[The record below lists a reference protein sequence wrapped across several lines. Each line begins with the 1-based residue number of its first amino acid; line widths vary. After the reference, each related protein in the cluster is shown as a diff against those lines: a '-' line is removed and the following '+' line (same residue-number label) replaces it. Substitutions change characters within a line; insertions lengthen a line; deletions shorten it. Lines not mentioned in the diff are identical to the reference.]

1 MGCRPHLSGV
11 QCPLHCAA
19 LHNHIDSSLTWL
31 MENVPLGHRQRQK
44 PENATSADLWLDV
57 GCKLPFPGLDLC
69 VTQSSIITRPVCQ
82 LCHVCESW
90 RPNSPQAG
98 RKSVSPRR
106 LQSQRL
112 QKYQTQHFGFFW
124 ISVCLGFSIS
134 FDPNWKINT
143 SINK

>member
-19 LHNHIDSSLTWL
+19 LYNHIDSSLTWL

-44 PENATSADLWLDV
+44 PENDTSADLWLDV

-82 LCHVCESW
+82 LCHVCES
-90 RPNSPQAG
+90 
-98 RKSVSPRR
+98 
-106 LQSQRL
+106 
-112 QKYQTQHFGFFW
+112 
-124 ISVCLGFSIS
+124 
-134 FDPNWKINT
+134 
-143 SINK
+143 